1 MLNLARPRETIPFV
15 IYQFIYQFGGKKGGF
30 LKIVKNVAQSEK
42 SQKTKKDEGSSLT
55 PRPL

>member
-15 IYQFIYQFGGKKGGF
+15 IYQFGGKKGGF